1 MKLIGLTGAIGSGKS
16 SVSALFERK
25 GAIIIDG
32 DGIAKQLQQKGS
44 TTLQKMVDEFGDI
57 LLESGELDR
66 AKVAKLV
73 FGDAEMLK
81 RLNAIMHPAIGI
93 EILRQIELNMTT
105 DNVVVL
111 DMPLLVENPRD
122 GMSGLV
128 VVDVDPEVAIARL
141 VQFRNMNEEDARR
154 RMASQASREDRLKV
168 ADRIIDNSGRSW
180 KVLVRKLMTFGIGS
194 PRCQMHNRVQAHS
207 RKRVHSDSR

>member
-16 SVSALFERK
+16 SVSALFARK

-44 TTLQKMVDEFGDI
+44 PTLQNLVDEFGDI

-66 AKVAKLV
+66 AKVAQMV
-73 FGDAEMLK
+73 FGDADMLK
-81 RLNAIMHPAIGI
+81 RLNAIMHPAIGV
-93 EILRQIELNMTT
+93 EILRQIELNMAT

-128 VVDVDPEVAIARL
+128 VVDVEPEVAISRL

-154 RMASQASREDRLKV
+154 RMANQASREDRLKV
-168 ADRIIDNSGRSW
+168 ADRVIDNSGKPEDLTAQVDDVWDWFATLPNAQQGAGTLTQKS
-180 KVLVRKLMTFGIGS
+180 K
-194 PRCQMHNRVQAHS
+194 
-207 RKRVHSDSR
+207 

>member
-16 SVSALFERK
+16 SVSALFARK

-44 TTLQKMVDEFGDI
+44 ATLQKMVDEFGDI
-57 LLESGELDR
+57 LLDSGELDR
-66 AKVAKLV
+66 AKVAHLV
-73 FGDAEMLK
+73 FGDADLLK
-81 RLNAIMHPAIGI
+81 RLNAIMHPAISA
-93 EILRQIELNMTT
+93 EILRQIEMNMAT

-111 DMPLLVENPRD
+111 DMPLLVENPRE

-128 VVDVDPEVAIARL
+128 VVDVDPEVAISRL
-141 VQFRNMNEEDARR
+141 VQFRHMNEDDARR

-168 ADRIIDNSGRSW
+168 ADRVIDNSGSPDALDAQVDEVW
-180 KVLVRKLMTFGIGS
+180 DWFATLPNAQPGAGS
-194 PRCQMHNRVQAHS
+194 LAQKS
-207 RKRVHSDSR
+207 K

>member
-81 RLNAIMHPAIGI
+81 HLNAIMHPAIGV
-93 EILRQIELNMTT
+93 EILRQIESNMTT
-105 DNVVVL
+105 DNIVVL

-122 GMSGLV
+122 GLSGLV

-168 ADRIIDNSGRSW
+168 ADRIIDNSGD
-180 KVLVRKLMTFGIGS
+180 LGS
-194 PRCQMHNRVQAHS
+194 LGSQVDDVWDWFATLPNAQQGAGALTQKS
-207 RKRVHSDSR
+207 R

>member
-16 SVSALFERK
+16 SVSAMFARK
-25 GAIIIDG
+25 GAVIIDG

-44 TTLQKMVDEFGDI
+44 ATLQKMVDEFGDI
-57 LLESGELDR
+57 LFESGELDR
-66 AKVAKLV
+66 AKVAQLV

-93 EILRQIELNMTT
+93 EILRQIETNMAT

-128 VVDVDPEVAIARL
+128 VVDVDPELAISRL
-141 VQFRNMNEEDARR
+141 VQFRNMNEADARR

-168 ADRIIDNSGRSW
+168 ADRVIDNSG
-180 KVLVRKLMTFGIGS
+180 GIEALAPQVDEVWDWFATLPNAQPGAGS
-194 PRCQMHNRVQAHS
+194 LAQKS
-207 RKRVHSDSR
+207 K

>member
-16 SVSALFERK
+16 SVSSLFERK

-32 DGIAKQLQQKGS
+32 DGIAKQLQQQGS
-44 TTLQKMVDEFGDI
+44 PTLQKLVDEFGDI
-57 LLESGELDR
+57 LLDSGELDR
-66 AKVAKLV
+66 AKVAQLV

-81 RLNAIMHPAIGI
+81 RLNAIMHPAIGV
-93 EILRQIELNMTT
+93 EILRQIELNIAT

-128 VVDVDPEVAIARL
+128 VVDVDPEVAISRL

-168 ADRIIDNSGRSW
+168 ADRIIDNSGSPED
-180 KVLVRKLMTFGIGS
+180 LGS
-194 PRCQMHNRVQAHS
+194 QVDDVWDWFATLPNAEQGAGALSQKS
-207 RKRVHSDSR
+207 K

>member
-16 SVSALFERK
+16 SVSALFARK

-44 TTLQKMVDEFGDI
+44 PTLQKLVDEFGDI

-66 AKVAKLV
+66 AKVAQMV
-73 FGDAEMLK
+73 FGDADMLK
-81 RLNAIMHPAIGI
+81 RLNAIMHPAISV
-93 EILRQIELNMTT
+93 EILRQIELNMAT

-128 VVDVDPEVAIARL
+128 VVDVDPEVAISRL

-154 RMASQASREDRLKV
+154 RMANQASREDRLKV
-168 ADRIIDNSGRSW
+168 ADRVIDNSGKPEDLTAQVDDVWDWFATLPNAQQGAGTLTQKS
-180 KVLVRKLMTFGIGS
+180 K
-194 PRCQMHNRVQAHS
+194 
-207 RKRVHSDSR
+207 

>member
-81 RLNAIMHPAIGI
+81 RLNAIMHPAIGV

-122 GMSGLV
+122 GLSGLV

-168 ADRIIDNSGRSW
+168 ADRIIDNSRDPES
-180 KVLVRKLMTFGIGS
+180 LGS
-194 PRCQMHNRVQAHS
+194 QVDDVWDWFATLPNAQQGAGALTQKS
-207 RKRVHSDSR
+207 T

>member
-16 SVSALFERK
+16 SVSSLFARK

-44 TTLQKMVDEFGDI
+44 ATLQKMVDEFGDI
-57 LLESGELDR
+57 LLETGELDR
-66 AKVAKLV
+66 AKVAQLV
-73 FGDAEMLK
+73 FGDADLLK
-81 RLNAIMHPAIGI
+81 RLNAIMHPAISA
-93 EILRQIELNMTT
+93 EIFRQIEANTAT

-128 VVDVDPEVAIARL
+128 VVDVDPEVAISRL
-141 VQFRNMNEEDARR
+141 VQFRNMNEDDARR

-168 ADRIIDNSGRSW
+168 ADRVIDNSGNPDALDAQVDEVW
-180 KVLVRKLMTFGIGS
+180 DWFATLPNAQPGAGS
-194 PRCQMHNRVQAHS
+194 LAQKS
-207 RKRVHSDSR
+207 K

>member
-168 ADRIIDNSGRSW
+168 ADRIIDNSGD
-180 KVLVRKLMTFGIGS
+180 LGS
-194 PRCQMHNRVQAHS
+194 LGSQVDDVWDWFATLPNAQQGAGALTQKS
-207 RKRVHSDSR
+207 R

>member
-16 SVSALFERK
+16 SVSALFALK

-44 TTLQKMVDEFGDI
+44 PTLQKLVDEFGDI

-66 AKVAKLV
+66 AKVAQMV
-73 FGDAEMLK
+73 FGDADMLK
-81 RLNAIMHPAIGI
+81 RLNAIMHPAIGV
-93 EILRQIELNMTT
+93 EILRQIELNMAT

-128 VVDVDPEVAIARL
+128 VVDVDPEVAISRL

-154 RMASQASREDRLKV
+154 RMANQASREDRLKV
-168 ADRIIDNSGRSW
+168 ADRVIDNSGKPEDLTAQVDDVWDWFATLPNAQQGAGTLTQKS
-180 KVLVRKLMTFGIGS
+180 K
-194 PRCQMHNRVQAHS
+194 
-207 RKRVHSDSR
+207 

>member
-32 DGIAKQLQQKGS
+32 DGIAKQLQQQS
-44 TTLQKMVDEFGDI
+44 SPTLQKLVDEFGDI
-57 LLESGELDR
+57 LLDSGELDR

-81 RLNAIMHPAIGI
+81 RLNAIMHPAIGV
-93 EILRQIELNMTT
+93 EILRQIELNIAT

-128 VVDVDPEVAIARL
+128 VVDVDPEVAISRL

-168 ADRIIDNSGRSW
+168 ADRIIDNSGNPED
-180 KVLVRKLMTFGIGS
+180 L
-194 PRCQMHNRVQAHS
+194 
-207 RKRVHSDSR
+207 DSQVDDVWDWFATLPNAQQGAGALSQKGK

>member
-16 SVSALFERK
+16 SVSALFARK

-32 DGIAKQLQQKGS
+32 DGIAKQLQRKGS
-44 TTLQKMVDEFGDI
+44 PILQKMVDEFGDI
-57 LLESGELDR
+57 LLETGELDR
-66 AKVAKLV
+66 AKVANLV

-93 EILRQIELNMTT
+93 EILRQIELNMAT

-122 GMSGLV
+122 GLSGLV
-128 VVDVDPEVAIARL
+128 VVDVDPEVAISRL

-154 RMASQASREDRLKV
+154 RMASQASREDRLQA
-168 ADRIIDNSGRSW
+168 ADRVVDNNGEPESLGAQVDEVWDWFATLPNAQQGAGALTQKS
-180 KVLVRKLMTFGIGS
+180 K
-194 PRCQMHNRVQAHS
+194 
-207 RKRVHSDSR
+207 

>member
-16 SVSALFERK
+16 SVSALFARK

-44 TTLQKMVDEFGDI
+44 ATLQKMVDEFGDI

-66 AKVAKLV
+66 AKVANLV
-73 FGDAEMLK
+73 FGDAELLK
-81 RLNAIMHPAIGI
+81 RLNAIMHPAIGL
-93 EILRQIELNMTT
+93 EILRQIEANMTT
-105 DNVVVL
+105 DNVVIL

-128 VVDVDPEVAIARL
+128 VVDVDPEIAISRL

-154 RMASQASREDRLKV
+154 RMASQASREERLIV
-168 ADRIIDNSGRSW
+168 ADRVIDNSG
-180 KVLVRKLMTFGIGS
+180 S
-194 PRCQMHNRVQAHS
+194 PDAL
-207 RKRVHSDSR
+207 DSQVDEVWDWFATLPNAQQGAGALTQKSK

>member
-32 DGIAKQLQQKGS
+32 DGIAKQLQQQGS
-44 TTLQKMVDEFGDI
+44 PTLQKLVDEFGDI
-57 LLESGELDR
+57 LLDSGELDR

-81 RLNAIMHPAIGI
+81 RLNSIMHPAIGV
-93 EILRQIELNMTT
+93 EILRQIELNIAT

-128 VVDVDPEVAIARL
+128 VVDVDPEVAISRL
-141 VQFRNMNEEDARR
+141 VQFRNMNEGDAKR

-168 ADRIIDNSGRSW
+168 ADRIIDNSGSPED
-180 KVLVRKLMTFGIGS
+180 LGS
-194 PRCQMHNRVQAHS
+194 QVDDVWDWFATLPNAQQGAGALS
-207 RKRVHSDSR
+207 QKSK

>member
-16 SVSALFERK
+16 SVSALFARK

-44 TTLQKMVDEFGDI
+44 ATLRKMVDEFGDI
-57 LLESGELDR
+57 LLDTGELDR
-66 AKVAKLV
+66 AKVAQLV
-73 FGDAEMLK
+73 FGDADLLK
-81 RLNAIMHPAIGI
+81 RLNAIMHPAISA
-93 EILRQIELNMTT
+93 EILRQIEANTET

-111 DMPLLVENPRD
+111 DMPLLVENPRE

-128 VVDVDPEVAIARL
+128 VVDVDPEVAISRL
-141 VQFRNMNEEDARR
+141 VQYRNMNEDDARR

-168 ADRIIDNSGRSW
+168 ADRVIDNSGSPDALNAQVDEVW
-180 KVLVRKLMTFGIGS
+180 DWFATLPNAQPGAGS
-194 PRCQMHNRVQAHS
+194 LAQKS
-207 RKRVHSDSR
+207 K

>member
-16 SVSALFERK
+16 SVSALFARK

-44 TTLQKMVDEFGDI
+44 PTLQNLVDEFGDI

-66 AKVAKLV
+66 AKVAQMV
-73 FGDAEMLK
+73 FGDADTLK
-81 RLNAIMHPAIGI
+81 RLNAIMHPAIGV
-93 EILRQIELNMTT
+93 EILRQIELNMAT

-128 VVDVDPEVAIARL
+128 VVDVEPEVAISRL

-154 RMASQASREDRLKV
+154 RMANQASREDRLKV
-168 ADRIIDNSGRSW
+168 ADRVIDNSGKPEDLTAQVDDVWDWFATLPNAQQGAGTLTQKS
-180 KVLVRKLMTFGIGS
+180 K
-194 PRCQMHNRVQAHS
+194 
-207 RKRVHSDSR
+207 

>member
-16 SVSALFERK
+16 SVSAMFARK
-25 GAIIIDG
+25 GAVIIDG

-44 TTLQKMVDEFGDI
+44 ATLQKMVDEFGDI
-57 LLESGELDR
+57 LFESGELDR
-66 AKVAKLV
+66 AKVAQLV

-93 EILRQIELNMTT
+93 EILRQIETNMAT

-128 VVDVDPEVAIARL
+128 VVDVDPELAISRL

-168 ADRIIDNSGRSW
+168 ADRVIDNSG
-180 KVLVRKLMTFGIGS
+180 GIEALAPQVDEVWDWFATLPNAQPGAGS
-194 PRCQMHNRVQAHS
+194 LAQKS
-207 RKRVHSDSR
+207 K

>member
-16 SVSALFERK
+16 SVSALFARK
-25 GAIIIDG
+25 GAVIIDG

-44 TTLQKMVDEFGDI
+44 ATLQKMVDEFGDI
-57 LLESGELDR
+57 LFESGELDR
-66 AKVAKLV
+66 AKVAQLV

-93 EILRQIELNMTT
+93 EILRQIESNMAT

-128 VVDVDPEVAIARL
+128 VVDVDPELAISRL

-168 ADRIIDNSGRSW
+168 ADRVIDNSG
-180 KVLVRKLMTFGIGS
+180 GIEALAPQVDEVWDWFATLPNAQPGAGS
-194 PRCQMHNRVQAHS
+194 LAQKS
-207 RKRVHSDSR
+207 K

>member
-16 SVSALFERK
+16 SVSALFARK

-44 TTLQKMVDEFGDI
+44 PTLQELVDEFGDI

-66 AKVAKLV
+66 AKVAQMV
-73 FGDAEMLK
+73 FGDADMLK
-81 RLNAIMHPAIGI
+81 RLNAIMHPAIGV
-93 EILRQIELNMTT
+93 EILRQIELNMAT

-128 VVDVDPEVAIARL
+128 VVDVDPEVAISRL

-154 RMASQASREDRLKV
+154 RMANQASREDRLKV
-168 ADRIIDNSGRSW
+168 ADRVIDNSGKPEDLTAQVDDVWDWFATLPNAQQGAGTLTQKS
-180 KVLVRKLMTFGIGS
+180 K
-194 PRCQMHNRVQAHS
+194 
-207 RKRVHSDSR
+207 

>member
-32 DGIAKQLQQKGS
+32 DGIAKQLQQQGS
-44 TTLQKMVDEFGDI
+44 PTLQKLVDEFGDI
-57 LLESGELDR
+57 LLDSGELDR

-81 RLNAIMHPAIGI
+81 RLNAIMHPAIGV
-93 EILRQIELNMTT
+93 EILRQIELNIAT

-128 VVDVDPEVAIARL
+128 VVDVDPEVAISRL

-168 ADRIIDNSGRSW
+168 ADRIIDNSGSPED
-180 KVLVRKLMTFGIGS
+180 LGS
-194 PRCQMHNRVQAHS
+194 QVDDVWDWFATLPNAQRGAGALSQKS
-207 RKRVHSDSR
+207 K

>member
-16 SVSALFERK
+16 SVSALFARK

-44 TTLQKMVDEFGDI
+44 ATLQKMVDEFGDI
-57 LLESGELDR
+57 LLETGELDR
-66 AKVAKLV
+66 AKVAQLV
-73 FGDAEMLK
+73 FGDADLLK
-81 RLNAIMHPAIGI
+81 RLNAIMHPAISA
-93 EILRQIELNMTT
+93 EILRQIEANTAT

-111 DMPLLVENPRD
+111 DMPLLVENPRE

-128 VVDVDPEVAIARL
+128 VVDVDPEVAISRL
-141 VQFRNMNEEDARR
+141 VQFRNMNEDDARR

-168 ADRIIDNSGRSW
+168 ADRVIDNSGSPDTLDAQVDEVW
-180 KVLVRKLMTFGIGS
+180 DWFATLPNAQPGAGS
-194 PRCQMHNRVQAHS
+194 LAQKS
-207 RKRVHSDSR
+207 K

>member
-44 TTLQKMVDEFGDI
+44 PTLQKLVDGFGDI
-57 LLESGELDR
+57 LLDSGELDR
-66 AKVAKLV
+66 AKVANLV
-73 FGDAEMLK
+73 FSDAGMLK
-81 RLNAIMHPAIGI
+81 RLNAIMHPAIGL
-93 EILRQIELNMTT
+93 EILRQIELNIAT

-128 VVDVDPEVAIARL
+128 VVDVDPEVAISRL

-154 RMASQASREDRLKV
+154 RMASQASREERLKA
-168 ADRIIDNSGRSW
+168 ADRVIDNSG
-180 KVLVRKLMTFGIGS
+180 S
-194 PRCQMHNRVQAHS
+194 PDALNSQVDEVWDWFATLPNAQQGAGALTQKS
-207 RKRVHSDSR
+207 K

>member
-16 SVSALFERK
+16 SVSALFTRK

-44 TTLQKMVDEFGDI
+44 ATLQKMVDEFGDI
-57 LLESGELDR
+57 LLDTGELDR
-66 AKVAKLV
+66 AKVAQLV
-73 FGDAEMLK
+73 FGDADLLK
-81 RLNAIMHPAIGI
+81 RLNAIMHPAISA
-93 EILRQIELNMTT
+93 EILRQIEINMAT

-111 DMPLLVENPRD
+111 DMPLLVENPRE

-128 VVDVDPEVAIARL
+128 VVDVDPEVAISRL
-141 VQFRNMNEEDARR
+141 VQFRHMNEDDARR

-168 ADRIIDNSGRSW
+168 ADRVIDNSGSPDELDAQVDEVW
-180 KVLVRKLMTFGIGS
+180 DWFATLPNAQPGAGS
-194 PRCQMHNRVQAHS
+194 LAQKS
-207 RKRVHSDSR
+207 K

>member
-16 SVSALFERK
+16 SVSALFARR

-44 TTLQKMVDEFGDI
+44 PTLQKLVDEFGDI

-66 AKVAKLV
+66 AKVAQMV
-73 FGDAEMLK
+73 FGDADMLK
-81 RLNAIMHPAIGI
+81 RLNAIMHPAIGV
-93 EILRQIELNMTT
+93 EILRQIELNMAT

-128 VVDVDPEVAIARL
+128 VVDVEPEVAISRL

-154 RMASQASREDRLKV
+154 RMANQASREDRLKV
-168 ADRIIDNSGRSW
+168 ADRVIDNSGKPEDLTAQVDDVWDWFATLPNAQQGAGTLTQKS
-180 KVLVRKLMTFGIGS
+180 K
-194 PRCQMHNRVQAHS
+194 
-207 RKRVHSDSR
+207 

>member
-32 DGIAKQLQQKGS
+32 DGIAKQLQQQGS
-44 TTLQKMVDEFGDI
+44 PTLQKLVDEFGDI
-57 LLESGELDR
+57 LLDSGELDR

-73 FGDAEMLK
+73 FGDSEMLK
-81 RLNAIMHPAIGI
+81 RLNAIMHPAIGV
-93 EILRQIELNMTT
+93 EILRQIELNIAT

-128 VVDVDPEVAIARL
+128 VVDVDPEVAISRL

-168 ADRIIDNSGRSW
+168 ADRIIDNSGSPED
-180 KVLVRKLMTFGIGS
+180 LGS
-194 PRCQMHNRVQAHS
+194 QVDDVWGWFATLPNAQQGAGALSQMG
-207 RKRVHSDSR
+207 K

>member
-1 MKLIGLTGAIGSGKS
+1 
-16 SVSALFERK
+16 VSALFKRK

-32 DGIAKQLQQKGS
+32 DGIAKQLQQQGS
-44 TTLQKMVDEFGDI
+44 PTLQKMVDEFGDI
-57 LLESGELDR
+57 LLDSGELDR

-81 RLNAIMHPAIGI
+81 RLNAIMHPAIGV
-93 EILRQIELNMTT
+93 EILRQIELNIAT

-128 VVDVDPEVAIARL
+128 VVDVDPEVAISRL

-168 ADRIIDNSGRSW
+168 ADRIIDNSGSPED
-180 KVLVRKLMTFGIGS
+180 LGS
-194 PRCQMHNRVQAHS
+194 QVDDVWEWFATLPNAQQGAGALS
-207 RKRVHSDSR
+207 QKSK

>member
-32 DGIAKQLQQKGS
+32 DGIAKQLQQQGAP
-44 TTLQKMVDEFGDI
+44 TLQKMVDEFGDI
-57 LLESGELDR
+57 LLDSGELDR
-66 AKVAKLV
+66 AKVAKMV

-81 RLNAIMHPAIGI
+81 RLNAIMHPAIGV
-93 EILRQIELNMTT
+93 EILRQIELNIAT

-128 VVDVDPEVAIARL
+128 VVDVDPEVAISRL

-168 ADRIIDNSGRSW
+168 ADRIIDNSGSPED
-180 KVLVRKLMTFGIGS
+180 LGS
-194 PRCQMHNRVQAHS
+194 QVDDVWDWFATLPNAQQGAGALS
-207 RKRVHSDSR
+207 QKSK